1 MNRAYL
7 IRPAART
14 DIDAA
19 YDWYEE
25 IQVGRGDE
33 FLVELYERIQD
44 IREMPERFALVRKT
58 VRAAMLPKSKFVVYY
73 RIADDVILIGA
84 VLHARTHPNKWK
96 RRK

>member
-1 MNRAYL
+1 MNRTYL

-25 IQVGRGDE
+25 LRVGRGDE

-44 IREMPERFALVRKT
+44 IREMPERFGLVRKT
-58 VRAAMLPKSKFVVYY
+58 VRAAMLPKSKFIVYY
-73 RIADDVILIGA
+73 RVEDDVILIRA
-84 VLHARTHPNKWK
+84 VLHARAHPNKWN